1 MMNMVVSND
10 QASVGVLGSL
20 ASHYGMDKGAFIQ
33 TIKATVMSGSNVSNE
48 QLAAF
53 CLVAKEHKLN
63 PFTKEIFA
71 FPSRGGIVPVVS
83 VDGWM
88 KLINSHPQFDGM
100 EFKDVLNDQGG
111 LLAVTCRIFRKDRS
125 HPVEVTE
132 YMSECRRNTDVWK
145 QWPARMLRHK
155 STIQAARYAFGF
167 AGILEQDEAERMGD
181 VTSNQA
187 EIVPAIT
194 ITDDRRQ
201 RCDEAAEQYQPSVD
215 LIKKKIAEW
224 DQDDNPDHLYTVA
237 ETWYGLPQAAQMD
250 LYLAPS
256 KGGVFTTHERDVIK
270 TKLPR
275 QISENAA

>member
-1 MMNMVVSND
+1 MNMVVSND

-100 EFKDVLNDQGG
+100 EFKDVLNEQGG

-155 STIQAARYAFGF
+155 ATIQAARYAFGF

-181 VTSNQA
+181 VTSSQT

-194 ITDDRRQ
+194 ITDDRKR
-201 RCDEAAEQYQPSVD
+201 RCDEAAEQYRPSVD
-215 LIKKKIAEW
+215 LIKEKIAEW
-224 DQDDNPDHLYTVA
+224 DQDENADHLYTVA

-275 QISENAA
+275 KISENAA

>member
-1 MMNMVVSND
+1 MNMVVSNE

-100 EFKDVLNDQGG
+100 EFKDVLNEQGG

-155 STIQAARYAFGF
+155 ATIQAARYAFGF
-167 AGILEQDEAERMGD
+167 AGILEQDEAERMVD

-187 EIVPAIT
+187 DIVPAIT
-194 ITDDRRQ
+194 ITDDRKK
-201 RCDEAAEQYQPSVD
+201 RCDEAAEQYRPSVD
-215 LIKKKIAEW
+215 LIKAKIAEW
-224 DQDDNPDHLYTVA
+224 DQDDNSDHLYTVA

-275 QISENAA
+275 QISESAA